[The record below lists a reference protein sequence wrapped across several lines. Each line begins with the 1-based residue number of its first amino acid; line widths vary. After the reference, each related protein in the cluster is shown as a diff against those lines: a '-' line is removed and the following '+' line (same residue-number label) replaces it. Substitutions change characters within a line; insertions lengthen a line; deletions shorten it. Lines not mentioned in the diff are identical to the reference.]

1 VENDLPSQPSSESS
15 PAPEP
20 SHEIAP
26 EIPAPVATD
35 LPVAPATVNLPTV
48 PAITDLPAAPAI
60 AAPPTLAAPS
70 YGDRSTGLMIFGV
83 FQIIL
88 GLMSALMVPFAALG
102 MFMSRL
108 APGSGGMRPGQFV
121 AGISVYVFIAAVFVC
136 LGIGSIQ
143 TKRWARALTLV
154 ISVYWLFSGALITV
168 LLTAVLPVTV
178 RTVLQSQQNTA
189 QGPSPEMSTGVMAV
203 MLTMIIVFAAFF
215 LVVVPIAYV
224 VFYSRN
230 DVAETCRH
238 RDPVKRWTDRTPL
251 PVLGASV
258 VLATQA
264 VYMFVTGLSTPLF
277 PFFGRYLYGIS
288 GLGCFL
294 LVAILD
300 AYIAIALFRLKPA
313 GWWVAVLTI
322 PIRVLSMAITF
333 MRADMMQ
340 AYSKMG
346 MSDQQLRMLNS
357 SPLMRSH
364 VFLWWGLLSTIALY
378 GYILWLKRYF
388 KASAGGPQLAQA
400 LPAKVS

>member
-15 PAPEP
+15 SAPEP

-26 EIPAPVATD
+26 EVPAPVATD
-35 LPVAPATVNLPTV
+35 LPVAPATVNLPAV
-48 PAITDLPAAPAI
+48 PAATDLPVAPTIATPPIPEAPA
-60 AAPPTLAAPS
+60 
-70 YGDRSTGLMIFGV
+70 YRDRSTGLMIFGV

-108 APGSGGMRPGQFV
+108 APGGGMRLGQFV
-121 AGISVYVFIAAVFVC
+121 SGVSVYAFIAVVFVC

-143 TKRWARALTLV
+143 TKRWARALTLI

-178 RTVLQSQQNTA
+178 RSVLQAQQNA
-189 QGPSPEMSTGVMAV
+189 ANGQSREMSTGIMTV

-215 LVVVPIAYV
+215 LIIVPIAYV

-238 RDPVKRWTDRTPL
+238 RDPVERWTDRTPL
-251 PVLGASV
+251 PVLGASM
-258 VLATQA
+258 VLTVGAL
-264 VYMFVTGLSTPLF
+264 YLFLTGITVPLF
-277 PFFGRYLYGIS
+277 PFFGRYLYGVS
-288 GLGCFL
+288 GTACFL
-294 LVAILD
+294 TFAALD
-300 AYIAIALFRLKPA
+300 TYLAVGFFRLKLA
-313 GWWVAVLTI
+313 AWWIAVFALPLRLI
-322 PIRVLSMAITF
+322 SMAITF
-333 MRADMMQ
+333 TRADLMQ

-346 MSDQQLRMLNS
+346 MSDAQLQMLNS
-357 SPLMRSH
+357 SPLSRSH
-364 VFLWWGLLSTIALY
+364 VFLWWGLLSSVIIY

-388 KASAGGPQLAQA
+388 KQPVS
-400 LPAKVS
+400 LPAELLPSQAS